1 MKNWAPW
8 CSSKRSSI
16 TRMGNLSLIINL
28 LRAQKSRHMQQVS
41 SLFNTITTDDEY
53 RNSVVTYDHFLQQ
66 FMNDFFN

>member
-16 TRMGNLSLIINL
+16 TGIGNLSLIINL
-28 LRAQKSRHMQQVS
+28 LRAQKSRHMQQVT

-53 RNSVVTYDHFLQQ
+53 GNSVVTYDHFLQQ